1 MYWLSLNVI
10 KVCVF
15 FLILVFRL
23 VGIED
28 LFDVVLGN
36 EDYKEYKLKLD
47 VFIIVVSWFGVKFE
61 DCWGFEDM

>member
-47 VFIIVVSWFGVKFE
+47 AFIIVVSRFGVKFE
-61 DCWGFEDM
+61 DCWGFEDT

>member
-61 DCWGFEDM
+61 DCWGFEDT